1 VSELQTAI
9 YARVSSE
16 RQASEHTIASQVA
29 ALEDRV
35 AADGFGLL
43 PELRFI
49 DDGYSG
55 STLRRPAL
63 EHLRDAAAAGQV
75 DRLYV
80 HAPDRLARTY
90 VHQVLLVDELR
101 SCAVELVFL
110 NHPVSRSAEDEL
122 LLQVQGIIAEYE
134 RAKTLERSRR
144 GKRHAAQQGDVSVL
158 AGAPYGYRYIGKGEG
173 GGQARY
179 EIVLEDARVVR
190 QIFAWV
196 GTERVSIREVRRRLH
211 QAAIPTQTGK
221 PWWDAC
227 TLLQLLR
234 NPAYIG
240 RAAYGKTR
248 NGPRPP
254 SLRPGHGRSA
264 HPRQLSASVSVPAD
278 EWVRIPVPALVGEE
292 LFATV
297 QDQLDENRQRAR
309 HGQRG
314 ARWLLQGLICCAQ
327 CGYSYCG
334 RASRCN
340 GKTMDYGYY
349 RCTGNDLHR
358 EEGIKVCTNKPVR
371 TDRVEAAVW
380 REVRGLLEEPERLQ
394 QEYDRRLRDG
404 AERGSG
410 DGVAAHESQLRKLR
424 RGMGRL
430 IDSYTDGIIEQE
442 DFTPRITRFK
452 ERIATL
458 ERDLAEATAAAG
470 QQQELRLVIGRLDD
484 FAATV
489 HDTLDQV
496 DWTTRQTII
505 RTLVKRVEIDLEE
518 IRVIFRVGPEPP
530 DHGGRVAVSQD
541 CSRRLQAK
549 NRQCPLTEGRAT
561 WDTFMA

>member
-1 VSELQTAI
+1 MSGLQVAI

-35 AADGFGLL
+35 AAAGLRLL

-55 STLRRPAL
+55 STLLRPAL
-63 EHLRDAAAAGQV
+63 ERLRDAAAAGQL

-80 HAPDRLARTY
+80 HAPDRLARSY
-90 VHQVLLVDELR
+90 AHQVLLVDELR
-101 SCAVELVFL
+101 SGGVALVFL
-110 NHPVSRSAEDEL
+110 NHPLGRSAEDEL

-144 GKRHAAQQGDVSVL
+144 GKRHAAQQGDVGVL
-158 AGAPYGYRYIGKGEG
+158 TGAPYGYRYIGKVDG

-179 EIVLEDARVVR
+179 EIVLEEARVVR
-190 QIFAWV
+190 QIFEWV
-196 GTERVSIREVRRRLH
+196 GKDRVTLREVRRRLH
-211 QAAIPTQTGK
+211 QAEILTRTGK
-221 PWWDAC
+221 AWWDAC
-227 TLLQLLR
+227 TILQLLR

-254 SLRPGHGRSA
+254 SLRPGRGRSV
-264 HPRQLSASVSVPAD
+264 HPRWLSAPVSVPTD
-278 EWVRIPVPALVGEE
+278 EWSRIPVPALVGDE

-297 QDQLDENRQRAR
+297 QDQLEENRRRAR
-309 HGQRG
+309 QGERG

-334 RASRCN
+334 RVGRSH
-340 GKTMDYGYY
+340 GQPLDYGYY
-349 RCTGNDLHR
+349 RCTGNELHR
-358 EEGIKVCTNKPVR
+358 DEGITVCTNKPVR

-380 REVRGLLEEPERLQ
+380 REVRVLLEEPGRLQ

-404 AERGSG
+404 AERGG
-410 DGVAAHESQLRKLR
+410 RDEMAVHESQLRKLH

-430 IDSYTDGIIEQE
+430 IDSYADGIIEQE

-452 ERIATL
+452 ERIATV
-458 ERDLAEATAAAG
+458 ERELDAARALAI
-470 QQQELRLVIGRLDD
+470 QQEDLRLVIGRLDD
-484 FAATV
+484 FAQTV
-489 HDTLDQV
+489 RDNLDQV
-496 DWTTRQTII
+496 DWTTKQLII
-505 RTLVKRVEIDLEE
+505 RTVVKRVEVDLEE
-518 IRVIFRVGPEPP
+518 VRVIFRVGPEPP
-530 DHGGRVAVSQD
+530 NRAGRAAVSQD
-541 CSRRLQAK
+541 CGRRPDRENVAAAGIE
-549 NRQCPLTEGRAT
+549 PAT
-561 WDTFMA
+561 RGL

>member
-1 VSELQTAI
+1 MSVVQVAI

-35 AADGFGLL
+35 AADGLHLL
-43 PELRFI
+43 PDLRFI

-55 STLRRPAL
+55 STLLRPAL
-63 EHLRDAAAAGQV
+63 ERLRDAAPAGQL

-80 HAPDRLARTY
+80 HAPDRLARSY
-90 VHQVLLVDELR
+90 AHQVLLVDELR
-101 SCAVELVFL
+101 SCGVELVFL
-110 NHPVSRSAEDEL
+110 NHPLGQSAEDEL

-144 GKRHAAQQGDVSVL
+144 GKRHAAQQGAVGVL
-158 AGAPYGYRYIGKGEG
+158 SGAPYGYRYLLKGEG

-179 EIVLEDARVVR
+179 EIVLEDAGVVR
-190 QIFAWV
+190 QIFEWV
-196 GTERVSIREVRRRLH
+196 GQDRLTLREVRRRLH
-211 QAAIPTQTGK
+211 QAAIPTRTGK
-221 PWWDAC
+221 AWWDAC

-248 NGPRPP
+248 NGPRSP

-264 HPRQLSASVSVPAD
+264 HPRQLSASVSVSPD
-278 EWVRIPVPALVGEE
+278 EWIRIPVPALVGEE
-292 LFATV
+292 VFATV

-309 HGQRG
+309 HGRRG

-349 RCTGNDLHR
+349 RCTGNDVHR
-358 EEGIKVCTNKPVR
+358 DEGITVCTNKPVR

-380 REVRGLLEEPERLQ
+380 QEVHGLLEEPDRLQ
-394 QEYDRRLRDG
+394 QEYERRLQDS
-404 AERGSG
+404 AEREGG
-410 DGVAAHESQLRKLR
+410 DGVTAHESQLRKLH

-430 IDSYTDGIIEQE
+430 IDSYADGVIEQE
-442 DFTPRITRFK
+442 DFTPRIARFK
-452 ERIATL
+452 ERIAIV
-458 ERDLAEATAAAG
+458 ERDLEAVRAMAA
-470 QQQELRLVIGRLDD
+470 QQEELRLVIGRLDD

-489 HDTLDQV
+489 RDNLDQV
-496 DWTTRQTII
+496 DWNARQTII
-505 RTLVKRVEIDLEE
+505 RTLVRRVEIDLEE

-530 DHGGRVAVSQD
+530 DRGGRAAVSQD
-541 CSRRLQAK
+541 CSRRPDSH
-549 NRQCPLTEGRAT
+549 C
-561 WDTFMA
+561 